1 MLDMFDFRDNIWLAF
16 ATLPYHFLLVI
27 PSCFRHRTTMVR
39 ARIKLLD
46 KIVRKRREGAFDG
59 KDHGCQQGA
68 SNPSIPARIWVYQ
81 ARQATYIVGSSSW
94 YFEPDCFS

>member
-16 ATLPYHFLLVI
+16 ATLPYHL
-27 PSCFRHRTTMVR
+27 
-39 ARIKLLD
+39 
-46 KIVRKRREGAFDG
+46 KRREGAFDG